1 MLARYARGMT
11 HILPTLDRRRLLTGA
26 AALATL
32 GSSSMS
38 FAANSAAPQFKSP
51 LIIGHRGAPGY
62 MPEHT
67 IGSYETAI
75 RLGADFIEPDVVATK
90 DGHLV
95 VRHDPVLTDSTDIL
109 AHPEFAGRKR
119 TIKFQ
124 GFEITDFFVCDFT
137 LAEIKTL
144 RAKQVMPNR
153 DHSHDGQYEI
163 LTLEEMLDVAQQ
175 GGKRAGRVVGV
186 YPEIKLPSFHQS
198 VGLPIEDRLL
208 DVLKKAGYASAASP
222 VYIQSFETA
231 NLKYLK
237 TKTDIRLMQ
246 LLSGDV
252 EPQTGAMVFKAPNDR
267 PYDWTLAGRAGTYG
281 DLLTPEGLDE
291 VATYA
296 SVVAPYKRFLLS
308 FRTEADGSRTR
319 ITHPEII
326 ENAHK
331 RGLKVHIWTMRD
343 DAPFLDPYYKG
354 DAVAEFLD
362 FFRLGVDGVF
372 TDFADT
378 GIKAREAFLKQA

>member
-1 MLARYARGMT
+1 MRLRMT
-11 HILPTLDRRRLLTGA
+11 NAPHILTPNRRQLLAGGAAAALLTGPRMANA
-26 AALATL
+26 AEPA
-32 GSSSMS
+32 
-38 FAANSAAPQFKSP
+38 FKSP

-95 VRHDPVLTDSTDIL
+95 VRHDPVLADSTDIL
-109 AHPEFAGRKR
+109 AHPEFASRKR

-144 RAKQVMPNR
+144 RAKQVMPQR

-163 LTLEEMLDVAQQ
+163 LTLQEMLDVAQQ

-198 VGLPIEDRLL
+198 VGLPIEDKLL
-208 DVLKKAGYASAASP
+208 EVLKKAGYTGAASP

-246 LLSGDV
+246 LVGGDTD
-252 EPQTGAMVFKAPNDR
+252 PATGEMVFKAPNDR
-267 PYDWTLAGRAGTYG
+267 PYDWTLAGRAGTYA
-281 DLLTPEGLDE
+281 DLLTPQGLDE

-296 SVVAPYKRFLLS
+296 SVVAPTKRYLLS
-308 FRTEADGSRTR
+308 FKTDASGTSVPV
-319 ITHPEII
+319 THPEII

-331 RGLKVHIWTMRD
+331 RSLKVHIWTMRD
-343 DAPFLDPYYKG
+343 DQPFLDPYYKG
-354 DAVAEFLD
+354 DAVAEYLD
-362 FFRLGVDGVF
+362 FFKLGVDGLF
-372 TDFADT
+372 SDFADT
-378 GIKAREAFLKQA
+378 AVKARERFLTKSV

>member
-1 MLARYARGMT
+1 MRLRMT
-11 HILPTLDRRRLLTGA
+11 HAPHTFMPNRRQLLAGGA
-26 AALATL
+26 AAVFLT
-32 GSSSMS
+32 GPSMS
-38 FAANSAAPQFKSP
+38 QAAEPAFKSP

-75 RLGADFIEPDVVATK
+75 RMGADFIEPDVVATK

-109 AHPEFAGRKR
+109 AHPEFASRKR
-119 TIKFQ
+119 TVKLA
-124 GFEITDFFVCDFT
+124 GYEITDFFVCDFT

-144 RAKQVMPNR
+144 RAKQVMPQR

-163 LTLEEMLDVAQQ
+163 LTLEEMIDVAQQ
-175 GGKRAGRVVGV
+175 GGKRAGRVVGI
-186 YPEIKLPSFHQS
+186 YPEIKLPTLHSQ
-198 VGLPIEDRLL
+198 VGLPIEDKLL
-208 DVLKKAGYASAASP
+208 DVLKKAGYTSAASP

-237 TKTDIRLMQ
+237 KKTDIRLMQ
-246 LLSGDV
+246 LVGGDTD
-252 EPQTGAMVFKAPNDR
+252 PTTGEMVFKVPNDR
-267 PYDWTLAGRAGTYG
+267 PYDWTVAGRAGTYA
-281 DLLTPEGLDE
+281 DLLTPAGLDE

-296 SVVAPYKRFLLS
+296 SVVAPTKRFLLAFKTDAS
-308 FRTEADGSRTR
+308 GARVPVAHRD
-319 ITHPEII
+319 II
-326 ENAHK
+326 DNAHK

-343 DAPFLDPYYKG
+343 DQPFLDPYYRD
-354 DAVAEFLD
+354 DAVAEYLD

-378 GIKAREAFLKQA
+378 AVKARQRFLA

>member
-1 MLARYARGMT
+1 MT
-11 HILPTLDRRRLLTGA
+11 HAPHILAPSRRQLLAGGAAAALLTGPRMSEA
-26 AALATL
+26 AD
-32 GSSSMS
+32 S
-38 FAANSAAPQFKSP
+38 PFKSP

-95 VRHDPVLTDSTDIL
+95 VRHDPVLADSTDIL
-109 AHPEFAGRKR
+109 AHPEFAGRRR
-119 TIKFQ
+119 TVKFQ

-144 RAKQVMPNR
+144 RAKQVMPQR
-153 DHSHDGQYEI
+153 DHSHDGQYQI
-163 LTLEEMLDVAQQ
+163 LTLEEMIDVAQQ
-175 GGKRAGRVVGV
+175 GGKQAGRTVGI

-198 VGLPIEDRLL
+198 IGLPIEDKLL
-208 DVLKKAGYASAASP
+208 DVLKKAGYTSAASP

-246 LLSGDV
+246 LVGGDTDPV
-252 EPQTGAMVFKAPNDR
+252 TGEMVFKAPNDR
-267 PYDWTLAGRAGTYG
+267 PYDWTLAGRGGTYA
-281 DLLTPEGLDE
+281 DLLTPQGLDE
-291 VATYA
+291 VAAYA
-296 SVVAPYKRFLLS
+296 SVVAPTKRYLLA
-308 FRTEADGSRTR
+308 FKTDANGARVPVA
-319 ITHPEII
+319 HPEIVN
-326 ENAHK
+326 NAHA

-343 DAPFLDPYYKG
+343 DVPFLDPYYKG
-354 DAVAEFLD
+354 DAVAEYLD
-362 FFRLGVDGVF
+362 FFRLGVDGLF

-378 GIKAREAFLKQA
+378 AVKARDRFLGQPA

>member
-1 MLARYARGMT
+1 MSQAAELA
-11 HILPTLDRRRLLTGA
+11 
-26 AALATL
+26 
-32 GSSSMS
+32 
-38 FAANSAAPQFKSP
+38 FKSP

-67 IGSYETAI
+67 VGSYETAI
-75 RLGADFIEPDVVATK
+75 RMGADFIEPDVVATK

-109 AHPEFAGRKR
+109 AHPEFASRKR
-119 TIKFQ
+119 TVKLA
-124 GFEITDFFVCDFT
+124 GYEITDFFVCDFT

-144 RAKQVMPNR
+144 RAKQVMPQR

-163 LTLEEMLDVAQQ
+163 LTLEEMIDVAQV
-175 GGKRAGRVVGV
+175 GGKRAGRVVGI
-186 YPEIKLPSFHQS
+186 YPEIKLPTLHQQ
-198 VGLPIEDRLL
+198 VGLPIEDKLL
-208 DVLKKAGYASAASP
+208 DVLKKAGYTSASSP
-222 VYIQSFETA
+222 VLIQSFETA

-237 TKTDIRLMQ
+237 KKTDIRLMQ
-246 LLSGDV
+246 LVSGDTD
-252 EPQTGAMVFKAPNDR
+252 PATGEMVFRVPNDK
-267 PYDWTLAGRAGTYG
+267 PYDWTVAGRAGTYA
-281 DLLTPEGLDE
+281 DVLTPAGLDE

-296 SVVAPYKRFLLS
+296 SVVAPTKRFLLS
-308 FRTEADGSRTR
+308 FKTDANGARVPVAHRD
-319 ITHPEII
+319 II
-326 ENAHK
+326 DNAHA

-354 DAVAEFLD
+354 DAVAEYLD

-378 GIKAREAFLKQA
+378 ALKARQRFLAQA